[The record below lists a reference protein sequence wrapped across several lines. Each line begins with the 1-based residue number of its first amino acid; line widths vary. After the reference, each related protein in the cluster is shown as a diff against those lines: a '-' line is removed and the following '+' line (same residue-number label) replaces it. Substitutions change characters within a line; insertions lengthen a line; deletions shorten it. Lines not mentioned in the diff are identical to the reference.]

1 MLSRIIVSS
10 AKALADFASV
20 FSSETADQVR
30 VARSLYALALS
41 GVNLNNDI
49 IRIPSDILLRGQHA
63 DGGWVDTEETAWCT
77 ALLRYH
83 YGPEDPAVRS
93 ALSWLN
99 SVRRATGGWSR
110 HSRDEARIPT
120 TGVIAGLLPDII
132 ENNDIAWLTG
142 EWQRDFEG
150 PVRLSYKAGFFLL
163 AVPEGYADAL
173 VKQTIEHLSKDQ
185 NEDGGIGPW
194 RNHPIGSDPW
204 STGVV
209 LWGLSRWIDM
219 VDKVVINKAISWLER
234 TQLPSGYWPY
244 HYLDDGTSLAL
255 IGAVAAMKALA
266 SVENICVRSL

>member
-1 MLSRIIVSS
+1 MLSKIIVSS
-10 AKALADFASV
+10 AKALSEFVSY
-20 FSSETADQVR
+20 FSRKTADQVR
-30 VARSLYALALS
+30 MARSLYALAFS
-41 GVNLNNDI
+41 GTDVNSDHCRMPLNNV
-49 IRIPSDILLRGQHA
+49 RRGQRA

-77 ALLRYH
+77 ALMRYH

-99 SVRRATGGWSR
+99 SIRRATGGWAR
-110 HSRDEARIPT
+110 HCRDEARIPT
-120 TGVIAGLLPDII
+120 TGLIAGLLPDII
-132 ENNDIAWLTG
+132 EDGDIDWLTG

-163 AVPEGYADAL
+163 AMPEGRANDL
-173 VKQTIEHLSKDQ
+173 VTQTLAHLSEDQ
-185 NEDGGIGPW
+185 NEDGGFGPW
-194 RNHPIGSDPW
+194 RDHPIGSDPW

-209 LWGLSRWIDM
+209 LWGLSRWINM
-219 VDKVVINKAISWLER
+219 VDKAVIHKAIAWLER

-266 SVENICVRSL
+266 YIE